1 MRYAIYYTPPE
12 EAPLSQYVA
21 TWLGRNAFT
30 GEMLETTHGLD
41 DLLASPRKYGFH
53 GTLKAP
59 FHLAKGVREDDL
71 IELFDTFAQ
80 NHSAFTLPSIQLS
93 KLGPFFALTPSA
105 PNGQLETLGSDA
117 VRTFEPMRAP
127 LSQADIERRNP
138 AKLSDQQRAYLERWG
153 YPYVMDEFR
162 FHLTLTGPVD
172 DADSSRVE
180 EAINTH
186 FEAFLDKPLPIETL
200 GLFAEQ
206 ERGGP
211 FSVLRVA
218 SLL

>member
-1 MRYAIYYTPPE
+1 
-12 EAPLSQYVA
+12 
-21 TWLGRNAFT
+21 
-30 GEMLETTHGLD
+30 
-41 DLLASPRKYGFH
+41 
-53 GTLKAP
+53 
-59 FHLAKGVREDDL
+59 
-71 IELFDTFAQ
+71 
-80 NHSAFTLPSIQLS
+80 
-93 KLGPFFALTPSA
+93 
-105 PNGQLETLGSDA
+105 
-117 VRTFEPMRAP
+117 MRAP